1 MIIIKQ
7 TRTWLSRSSVQQ
19 KKNQL
24 WKIHYNKKQAH
35 IYTENISQRNAMY
48 ISVYIQTV
56 TKAKTI
62 YKCPIKV
69 RVEYT
74 D

>member
-19 KKNQL
+19 KKKQL
-24 WKIHYNKKQAH
+24 WKIHYNKKRAH
-35 IYTENISQRNAMY
+35 IYTEKKSQRNAMF
-48 ISVYIQTV
+48 SVYIQTV